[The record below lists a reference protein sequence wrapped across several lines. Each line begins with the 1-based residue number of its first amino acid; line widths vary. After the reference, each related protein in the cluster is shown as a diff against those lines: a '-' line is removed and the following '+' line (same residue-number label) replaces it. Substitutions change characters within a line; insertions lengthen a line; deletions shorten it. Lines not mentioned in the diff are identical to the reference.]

1 LSRLEAAAFT
11 GPAADET
18 LSRAALPESAALSSI
33 VLRPG
38 QQRSLPIQM
47 SLNPH
52 TPPGE
57 YRALLEAGG
66 RSRDVIIHVTE
77 FVMLDISPGELVLEN
92 IPDARYVKRVVFTNR
107 GNTPVQI
114 GDFGAVP
121 LDDERFDCRML
132 RAALK
137 AVGDETHPLEEYVA
151 EIARQSR
158 DILQK
163 AGHLR
168 VKNTTGAFEL
178 APGEIRPVDLEILIP
193 GSLDRRTRYTGTV
206 AIYTSDLDFVI
217 VPAQGQVKRNS
228 GPDKPPAKRA
238 RKGGESESTQ

>member
-1 LSRLEAAAFT
+1 VRSFTTPATLETSAK
-11 GPAADET
+11 
-18 LSRAALPESAALSSI
+18 AALPDSAALSSI

-57 YRALLEAGG
+57 YRATLEAGG
-66 RSRDVIIHVTE
+66 RSREVIIHITE
-77 FVMLDISPGELVLEN
+77 YVLLDISPSELVLEN
-92 IPDARYVKRVVFTNR
+92 VPDARYTKRVVFTNR
-107 GNTPVQI
+107 GNTPLQI
-114 GDFGAVP
+114 GELGAVP

-132 RAALK
+132 RAALE

-158 DILQK
+158 DILQR

-168 VKNTTGAFEL
+168 VKNTSGPFEL
-178 APGEIRPVDLEILIP
+178 QPGEIHPVDLEIQIP
-193 GSLDRRTRYTGTV
+193 STLEKRTRYTGTV
-206 AIYTSDLDFVI
+206 AIYTNDLDFVV
-217 VPAQGQVKRNS
+217 VPAQGKAKPDS
-228 GPDKPPAKRA
+228 GTEKPPAKRA
-238 RKGGESESTQ
+238 RKGRESESTS